1 MCAGD
6 SPITIV
12 GEEDKVDLNVARIKS
27 KATAKERVEA
37 FGLPVQDTVAQI
49 RERLIL
55 HKTN

>member
-1 MCAGD
+1 M
-6 SPITIV
+6 
-12 GEEDKVDLNVARIKS
+12 DLNVARIKS